1 MIPFFL
7 QMSVK
12 FANMW
17 RHADL
22 TNFFHLG
29 ILARKTFH
37 KHWKRGLARKKC
49 TFVSIWRSILFL
61 NSNSARISYLYSKM
75 LSWLTYFKVRSQED
89 SWNPTIFNII
99 RWVSGSMGRS
109 RVSSTKHLMFQVL
122 FFFFII
128 SCNILCKNR
137 FNLFF

>member
-1 MIPFFL
+1 MHFMWNKYTNRIVWFPHLWFLNPTQIGLVLFTINIIFDVSYSYCLIPFFL

-37 KHWKRGLARKKC
+37 KHWKLGLARKKC
-49 TFVSIWRSILFL
+49 TFDIKFYFWIPILLGFHICTQKCSFDWPTLRFDHKKTPKIRQSSI
-61 NSNSARISYLYSKM
+61 
-75 LSWLTYFKVRSQED
+75 
-89 SWNPTIFNII
+89 
-99 RWVSGSMGRS
+99 
-109 RVSSTKHLMFQVL
+109 
-122 FFFFII
+122 
-128 SCNILCKNR
+128 
-137 FNLFF
+137 